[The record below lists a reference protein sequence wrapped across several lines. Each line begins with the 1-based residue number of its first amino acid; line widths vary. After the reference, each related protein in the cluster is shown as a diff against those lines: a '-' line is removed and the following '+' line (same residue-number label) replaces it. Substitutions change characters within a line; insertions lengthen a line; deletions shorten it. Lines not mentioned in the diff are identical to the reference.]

1 MENETHPIDL
11 LYETIED
18 VQSQIKRLKVKNPH
32 NLKDELLMNVYPV
45 MQRGFAAILDYM
57 VALEESDEDEI
68 SEAVEQATKEAI
80 EEIKTI
86 SEKILSLSDE
96 IEIKNDSAK
105 ETWEDVCEWAKSNIE
120 KFKENNEEKET
131 ADETG
136 ND

>member
-120 KFKENNEEKET
+120 KFKENNEEKEIT
-131 ADETG
+131 NETG